1 MPSATTSFKNDNDYV
16 QKSVAISAGPVRAA
30 WSCRLRLAMSVGPLV
45 RRDGLPQPDQSANR
59 ILEQCYSR
67 NARYEQ

>member
-1 MPSATTSFKNDNDYV
+1 
-16 QKSVAISAGPVRAA
+16 
-30 WSCRLRLAMSVGPLV
+30 MSVGPLV

-67 NARYEQ
+67 NADTTKGIGNDRSSEGNGTLNGILNIIDATYGVQCDGIP